1 MSDDLMSLPLKDL
14 LRKFAAGSH
23 KPGSGSAAA
32 LLALISAALS
42 KTVIALTVDRE
53 RYAAVKD
60 ELVDI
65 ANEIETEIEP
75 KLEKAFV
82 DDSLQ
87 FGKVIE
93 ARKLRDKSESQ
104 ADWWRR
110 SHDALNELD
119 VASRIALSIAKKS
132 VRLTELSLLVFD
144 KGFQSARGD
153 SEVAIEAALS
163 GATGAISVVYL
174 NLKDFRGESYAKE
187 VLEEASDLA
196 DKAEKL
202 QIELRKRMEKLKER
216 AVRENQFLT
225 LNAPKILLKR
235 KKKSRYT
242 KDEITDIARNVQSE
256 LWLNRSDIWPSEE
269 LLPFEIID
277 PATTFRLHGYEFE
290 TAASLGTEVV
300 DGEDIEVAGFVD
312 IENRIAR
319 ISTRFSQPIQR
330 FTSAHELG
338 HALLH
343 EGTTLFRDRALEGG
357 PVSGPRPQIEKEAD
371 IFAAAFLMPAKQIQD
386 IFTRIFG
393 VDSFEVNQDSAY
405 ALGFKRLSE
414 FENHISTPRRLSTHL
429 ATVQLYAGK
438 ATRSLT
444 DVFGVS
450 PSAMAIRLEEL
461 ELVS

>member
-202 QIELRKRMEKLKER
+202 QIELRKRMEKLKE
-216 AVRENQFLT
+216 L
-225 LNAPKILLKR
+225 
-235 KKKSRYT
+235 
-242 KDEITDIARNVQSE
+242 
-256 LWLNRSDIWPSEE
+256 
-269 LLPFEIID
+269 
-277 PATTFRLHGYEFE
+277 
-290 TAASLGTEVV
+290 SL
-300 DGEDIEVAGFVD
+300 I
-312 IENRIAR
+312 
-319 ISTRFSQPIQR
+319 
-330 FTSAHELG
+330 
-338 HALLH
+338 
-343 EGTTLFRDRALEGG
+343 
-357 PVSGPRPQIEKEAD
+357 
-371 IFAAAFLMPAKQIQD
+371 
-386 IFTRIFG
+386 
-393 VDSFEVNQDSAY
+393 
-405 ALGFKRLSE
+405 
-414 FENHISTPRRLSTHL
+414 HI
-429 ATVQLYAGK
+429 
-438 ATRSLT
+438 
-444 DVFGVS
+444 
-450 PSAMAIRLEEL
+450 
-461 ELVS
+461 